1 MELRHAVCRSGAD
14 DAHVGHAHRTLAVLV
29 DERHAR
35 DAVRIGRQRNGQL
48 LEEAG
53 LASPFTPGAL
63 AEMAGKVEKL
73 LKSGEEWDLT
83 EADGEATRD
92 VLAEREAKLAER
104 LARAGTKKAK
114 TVDPILFA
122 LSIAAEDLA
131 LYRPVFRWE
140 YDPPTGRQ
148 LAYLEK
154 CGISTGAVSC
164 KGMANLLIDK
174 LVRRQNEGL
183 CTPRQIRCLESFGY
197 SNVGSWPFEK
207 ASQTITGLARNG
219 WRR

>member
-1 MELRHAVCRSGAD
+1 MYNEAKEFDWNAEIEDDSEGYSLLAEGDYSAKITFFERSRYEGSEKLPPCPVAVL
-14 DAHVGHAHRTLAVLV
+14 TLAV
-29 DERHAR
+29 DTA
-35 DAVRIGRQRNGQL
+35 D
-48 LEEAG
+48 
-53 LASPFTPGAL
+53 SPREIKT
-63 AEMAGKVEKL
+63 KL
-73 LKSGEEWDLT
+73 YLCKRMEW
-83 EADGEATRD
+83 
-92 VLAEREAKLAER
+92 KLSEFFR
-104 LARAGTKKAK
+104 
-114 TVDPILFA
+114 
-122 LSIAAEDLA
+122 SIAAEDLA

-197 SNVGSWPFEK
+197 SGVGSWPFEK